1 MADHLLTVER
11 KRLLP
16 APAQRVQALLNDLEH
31 LPQWWPRLE
40 RVEVLSRTEQR
51 ARLALLVRLGR
62 LGRQRVEGEAR
73 LLEHGL
79 RFIAVEPTELDIRWV
94 VLPRGE
100 ASEVQAQVA
109 LRLPQRFGGLVRLMP
124 QRLIADRIGAEL
136 DAGLE
141 ALAAQLS
148 TQREAP
154 SRSGES

>member
-1 MADHLLTVER
+1 MANHMLTVER
-11 KRLLP
+11 KRLMG
-16 APAQRVQALLNDLEH
+16 APAQRVQALLNELER
-31 LPQWWPRLE
+31 LPRWLPRLE

-79 RFIAVEPTELDIRWV
+79 RFIAVEPAELDIRWL

-109 LRLPQRFGGLVRLMP
+109 LRLPPRFGALARFMP
-124 QRLIADRIGAEL
+124 QRLIVDRIGAEL

-148 TQREAP
+148 TQREEP
-154 SRSGES
+154 FRSGET